1 VKRRV
6 IIESP
11 YAGDVDAN
19 LIYARECLRDSLK
32 RGEAPLA
39 SHALY
44 TQEGVLNDDDPD
56 ERKLGIEAGFA
67 WRGFADATVVYL
79 DRGMSE
85 GMIAGI
91 NDSKE
96 IGVPVET
103 RSIRREVIAPAWLQP
118 EPPKPTALARL
129 WAALTK
135 GKDNGRK

>member
-1 VKRRV
+1 
-6 IIESP
+6 
-11 YAGDVDAN
+11 
-19 LIYARECLRDSLK
+19 
-32 RGEAPLA
+32 
-39 SHALY
+39 
-44 TQEGVLNDDDPD
+44 LNDDDPD

-129 WAALTK
+129 LAALTK